1 MAELLFLCSCAL
13 LAGWVDAV
21 AGGGGLIQIPALF
34 GVFPAAPPALL
45 LGTNKLSSFCGTTTA
60 VFRYRALRLVAPRAW
75 AVAVVA
81 ALAGSGLGALVATQI
96 PSAFMRPIVII
107 LVIVVLGF
115 TLLNRGNA
123 GGDPNQQRVP
133 GGFAQGVL
141 GGGAGF
147 YDGFFGPGAGS
158 FLIYCLVRWG
168 RLDFVRASAAAK
180 VINLATNAGAL
191 GLFVG
196 LGYVN
201 FEVGVPMAVC
211 NVAGAWVG
219 ASMAGRFGPVLVRR
233 VFIVVVVALCAKLM
247 TDWVGSL

>member
-1 MAELLFLCSCAL
+1 MGELLFLCGCAL

-34 GVFPAAPPALL
+34 TVFPTAPPALL

-60 VFRYRALRLVAPRAW
+60 VLRYRALHLVAPRAW
-75 AVAVVA
+75 VVAVIA
-81 ALAGSGLGALVATQI
+81 ALVGSGLGALVATQI
-96 PSAFMRPIVII
+96 PSTFMRPIVII
-107 LVIVVLGF
+107 LVILVLAYV
-115 TLLNRGNA
+115 LLNRGNA
-123 GGDPNQQRVP
+123 SGDHGQRQVP
-133 GGFAQGVL
+133 GSIAQGAL

-168 RLDFVRASAAAK
+168 GLDFVSASAAAK

-201 FEVGVPMAVC
+201 FEVGVPMAAC
-211 NVAGAWVG
+211 NVAGAWIG
-219 ASMAGRFGPVLVRR
+219 ASMAGRFGPALVRR
-233 VFIVVVVALCAKLM
+233 VFIVVVAALCAKLV
-247 TDWVGSL
+247 TDWVASL